1 MFVGFVDESK
11 SKDYIL
17 VMTLILPKDL
27 RDARQQLKKLRRPG
41 QTRLHFS
48 KEKDGRRREIVT
60 HLASMRFETHFYVTS
75 QKHQASAR
83 AECLTDLVE
92 NLAELRVHRLVIERD
107 HSYEDSD
114 KKLIRENLLRLGS
127 LQRRRLAKS
136 CGSDL
141 KRKTWIDHRPEG
153 FQVHF
158 NKLVQVALLR

>member
-17 VMTLILPKDL
+17 AMTLILPKDL

-48 KEKDGRRREIVT
+48 KEKDGRRREILT
-60 HLASMRFETHFYVTS
+60 HLSSMHFETHFYVTS
-75 QKHQASAR
+75 QKHQASAC

-114 KKLIRENLLRLGS
+114 KKLIRENLLRLGLIDQLEYVHEDPS
-127 LQRRRLAKS
+127 SEPCLWVPDAMAWVRYKGGDWLRLA
-136 CGSDL
+136 GL
-141 KRKTWIDHRPEG
+141 
-153 FQVHF
+153 
-158 NKLVQVALLR
+158 A